1 VIKNA
6 TLADHG
12 SERESVMKISVP
24 MLFLGGLLAVS
35 APAISENAIA
45 QQPAIKRTV
54 LRSIDY
60 PPGYT
65 TVTAIVEVA
74 PGACSGRHT
83 HPGIDSG
90 YVMQGDFVLKING
103 KPEQTL
109 KAGDSYETSPQIPHD
124 GCSVSGNKLVDTFV
138 IEKGKPLASP
148 AP

>member
-1 VIKNA
+1 
-6 TLADHG
+6 
-12 SERESVMKISVP
+12 MKISLP
-24 MLFLGGLLAVS
+24 ILFLGGLLAMS
-35 APAISENAIA
+35 AAAISQNAIA

-60 PPGYT
+60 PAGYT

-90 YVMQGDFVLKING
+90 YVMQGDFVLKIDG